1 MIDGQEK
8 GVRLSPPPM
17 CPPGKTLS
25 VLYCGK
31 TTQPLAQPATGRTSG
46 SGIRLY
52 LFLTPAFDPRD
63 VVFLFP
69 AKTCFGGFVT
79 PDVVGAALLTP
90 IPPRPPSP
98 ALSCFHSK
106 PQHPARHGLVR
117 AFPKQA
123 GPQGESNLSAFARWR
138 RSISV
143 LSPLRGATQNGRH
156 EASSPRR
163 KPGAIPLRWYGALVF
178 RSAALSSI
186 VYTIVYSLNSPTGD
200 PAIVYS
206 LYYDLK

>member
-52 LFLTPAFDPRD
+52 HFLTPAFDPRD

-69 AKTCFGGFVT
+69 AKTCFGKFVT

-90 IPPRPPSP
+90 TPPVPRPPSP
-98 ALSCFHSK
+98 ASLPATPTQTKLFSPPGNVSGFDSRYRLRFRRADGGSLRALSRQGS
-106 PQHPARHGLVR
+106 ARHGD
-117 AFPKQA
+117 QDE
-123 GPQGESNLSAFARWR
+123 GESRTVSRPRVPRYRSPSKAR
-138 RSISV
+138 S
-143 LSPLRGATQNGRH
+143 
-156 EASSPRR
+156 
-163 KPGAIPLRWYGALVF
+163 
-178 RSAALSSI
+178 
-186 VYTIVYSLNSPTGD
+186 
-200 PAIVYS
+200 
-206 LYYDLK
+206 

>member
-8 GVRLSPPPM
+8 DVRLSPPLM
-17 CPPGKTLS
+17 FPPGKTLP

-69 AKTCFGGFVT
+69 AKTCFGRFVT

-90 IPPRPPSP
+90 TPPVPRPPPLPRPHQLKRSCFLRLGTYHVSIVDIGCSFGGLTV
-98 ALSCFHSK
+98 ALSE
-106 PQHPARHGLVR
+106 P
-117 AFPKQA
+117 FPDK
-123 GPQGESNLSAFARWR
+123 G
-138 RSISV
+138 V
-143 LSPLRGATQNGRH
+143 LGMEIRMKVNRGRCRGRVSLAIAH
-156 EASSPRR
+156 PRR
-163 KPGAIPLRWYGALVF
+163 RALNNLVF
-178 RSAALSSI
+178 HRRFCGACVTAHLGGIFHRPVIDLSFE
-186 VYTIVYSLNSPTGD
+186 
-200 PAIVYS
+200 A
-206 LYYDLK
+206 